1 MKIRTMITLST
12 AMAGLAF
19 ASSASAAEY
28 RIGITQNNVGVD
40 SYQTTYDQSFK
51 EAVEAN
57 DSVEA
62 VVLDAG
68 GDVARQIAQIE
79 DLIQQ
84 QVQAIIIWP
93 TVPLTS

>member
-51 EAVEAN
+51 R
-57 DSVEA
+57 
-62 VVLDAG
+62 G
-68 GDVARQIAQIE
+68 CRGKRQCRSGCA
-79 DLIQQ
+79 
-84 QVQAIIIWP
+84 
-93 TVPLTS
+93 